1 MKLKQL
7 IVRKSSLA
15 IVVIVAILVIFCI
28 ALFLSGF
35 FQESEKYENE
45 EVIENMTF
53 DALNET
59 INVELK
65 QIELMHMVTKWE
77 LNDEQK
83 DIIIYEV
90 GMNDDQ
96 IAKLEDKTICG
107 WNISVQSDI
116 DYINEKEAATAEIM
130 ELKKDPE
137 LQISGFMSA
146 ADREEK
152 TVIVWVYNRTPE
164 NEALDGKV
172 IHGWKILIAGPGY
185 KPGYVSTEKE

>member
-1 MKLKQL
+1 MKLKPSLEKKSFIAIFIVLVALL
-7 IVRKSSLA
+7 IFF
-15 IVVIVAILVIFCI
+15 IV
-28 ALFLSGF
+28 LFLSASF
-35 FQESEKYENE
+35 LENE
-45 EVIENMTF
+45 KTENMTP

-65 QIELMHMVTKWE
+65 QIEFMHMVTKWE

-107 WNISVQSDI
+107 WNISVRSDI
-116 DYINEKEAATAEIM
+116 NYINEKKAAMAEIR
-130 ELKKDPE
+130 ELEKDPE
-137 LQISGFMSA
+137 LQIAGFMSA

-172 IHGWKILIAGPGY
+172 IHGWKILIAGPN
-185 KPGYVSTEKE
+185 